1 MTLDSRLKS
10 EVEDKLKKLIV
21 GQLKYSHIDITPENI
36 KPDSNFYDLG
46 ADNIDLMEL
55 RMAVEETYR
64 IDISNEDAQKIL
76 TVGQAIDYISK
87 QINDLAEK
95 PGPWRDFVNRLT

>member
-46 ADNIDLMEL
+46 ADNINLIEFK
-55 RMAVEETYR
+55 
-64 IDISNEDAQKIL
+64 IS
-76 TVGQAIDYISK
+76 
-87 QINDLAEK
+87 
-95 PGPWRDFVNRLT
+95 F

>member
-76 TVGQAIDYISK
+76 TVGQAVDYVSNRLDYLSK
-87 QINDLAEK
+87 K
-95 PGPWRDFVNRLT
+95 PGPWQDFVNRIR